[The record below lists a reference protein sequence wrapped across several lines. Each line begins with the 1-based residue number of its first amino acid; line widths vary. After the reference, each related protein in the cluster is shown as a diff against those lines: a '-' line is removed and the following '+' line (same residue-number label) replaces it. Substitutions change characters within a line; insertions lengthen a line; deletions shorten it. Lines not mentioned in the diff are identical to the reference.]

1 MVERLPEMQETQVRS
16 LGQDDPQET
25 KWQPTLALWP
35 GKFHGW
41 RSLVGYS
48 PWGRKELDTTERFH
62 LVCKEYRK
70 IGKGC
75 SMLWFPFC
83 KLFAHILDSG

>member
-1 MVERLPEMQETQVRS
+1 MVKRLPAMQETQVRS
-16 LGQDDPQET
+16 LGQDDPRET
-25 KWQPTLALWP
+25 KWQPTPALWP

-41 RSLVGYS
+41 RSMVGYS

-62 LVCKEYRK
+62 LVCKEYWK

-75 SMLWFPFC
+75 SMLWFHFC